1 MRIDGM
7 PSTLVFEANASDC
20 SVIHSP
26 ACAFLGPLPA
36 IVTVAPEV
44 IVPGVA
50 LTVLY
55 GVVLA

>member
-1 MRIDGM
+1 M

-20 SVIHSP
+20 SVIHTP